1 MSSSTDA
8 EVMSGSVTGLAAG
21 PWLVVANPTAGGVT
35 RTLVD
40 EVVSAVAE
48 VSGEVSVRWT
58 TAAGEATEIA
68 ASVAA
73 AGADAPAALV
83 SVGGDGTARELAE
96 GLARGLGRWPG
107 GATGSGGTALLVL
120 PGGTGNSTARAL
132 WGQLPIHEVLRV
144 LAAGGC
150 RVRQLDLLRLVEDDR
165 AIALGASSGLIADV
179 TRVALKYPEIRGRER
194 YHKALGE
201 VLSAP
206 APYPGTI
213 TVDGHLLHDGLT
225 LLATVGGGRHRVG
238 TFEVLP
244 LSVLDD
250 GLLDVCVV
258 DGGLPMS
265 AIGELAPHVMG
276 GTHVGRPGVAY
287 AQGRTVRIERSD
299 GEPLPFESDGEVR
312 PGGGT
317 AVTLEVVPGAVPVL
331 APGAAVA
338 G

>member
-1 MSSSTDA
+1 VSSSTDA
-8 EVMSGSVTGLAAG
+8 EVQSGSVTGLAAG
-21 PWLVVANPTAGGVT
+21 PWVVVANPTAGGVSP
-35 RTLVD
+35 TLVD

-48 VSGEVSVRWT
+48 VSGEVSVHWT
-58 TAAGEATEIA
+58 TSVGSATEFAASIAAGP
-68 ASVAA
+68 S
-73 AGADAPAALV
+73 APAALV

-107 GATGSGGTALLVL
+107 GSTSDSGTALLVL

-132 WGQLPIHEVLRV
+132 WGQLPTHEVLQV
-144 LAAGGC
+144 IAAGGC

-165 AIALGASSGLIADV
+165 AVALGASSGLIADV
-179 TRVALKYPEIRGRER
+179 TRVALKHTDIKGRER

-206 APYPGTI
+206 SPYPGTI
-213 TVDGHLLHDGLT
+213 TVDGTVLHEGLT

-244 LSVLDD
+244 RSVLDD

-258 DGGLPMS
+258 DGALPM
-265 AIGELAPHVMG
+265 AAVGELAPHVMG
-276 GTHVGRPGVAY
+276 GTHLGRDGVAY
-287 AQGRTVRIERSD
+287 AQGRTVRISRSD
-299 GEPLPFESDGEVR
+299 GEPLPFESDGEVW

-317 AVTLEVVPGAVPVL
+317 TVTLEIVPGAVPVL
-331 APGAAVA
+331 APGVAVA

>member
-8 EVMSGSVTGLAAG
+8 EVQSGTVTGLAAG
-21 PWLVVANPTAGGVT
+21 PWVVVANPTAGGVT
-35 RTLVD
+35 PGLVE
-40 EVVSAVAE
+40 EVAAAVAE
-48 VSGEVSVRWT
+48 VAGEVSVEWT
-58 TAAGEATEIA
+58 TAVGSATSLA
-68 ASVAA
+68 RDLASS
-73 AGADAPAALV
+73 ADAPAAVV

-107 GATGSGGTALLVL
+107 GTPGAGGTALLVL

-132 WGQLPIHEVLRV
+132 WGLLPTRDVLQV
-144 LAAGGC
+144 VAAGGC

-179 TRVALKYPEIRGRER
+179 TRVALKYPEIKGRDR
-194 YHKALGE
+194 YNKALGE

-213 TVDGHLLHDGLT
+213 TVDGTVLHDGLT

-258 DGGLPMS
+258 DGGLPMA

-276 GTHVGRPGVAY
+276 GTHVGRDGVAY
-287 AQGRTVRIERSD
+287 AQGRSVRIERSD
-299 GEPLPFESDGEVR
+299 GRPLPFESDGEVW